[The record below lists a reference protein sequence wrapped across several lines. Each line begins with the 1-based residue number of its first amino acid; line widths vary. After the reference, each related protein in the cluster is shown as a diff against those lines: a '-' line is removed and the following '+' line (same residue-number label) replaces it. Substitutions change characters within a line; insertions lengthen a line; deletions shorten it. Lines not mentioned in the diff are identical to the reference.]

1 MTTVKAYPR
10 AALLRIATPL
20 GRDLRIGVAGGHV
33 VSSCFTRHRSP
44 VTPSNVPVTP
54 SNVPVTPSNL
64 PVTPSV
70 FRRVILSL
78 SKDDTKLMR
87 QARREVD
94 LYFKGKLDRFTLPL
108 ALDGTPFERDVWR
121 CVANLAFGEFVSYAD
136 VARAVGR
143 PFAYRGVARAMGS
156 SPLDLFVPAHRVVG
170 ADGKPRGLS
179 PKGTRAWFIR
189 FERNATSPAR

>member
-33 VSSCFTRHRSP
+33 VSSCFTRHRS
-44 VTPSNVPVTP
+44 PVTP

-143 PFAYRGVARAMGS
+143 PLSHRGVARAMGRTQHA
-156 SPLDLFVPAHRVVG
+156 LFVPAQRVVG